1 MAKGY
6 NQKNKLNVI
15 IRVQDEFLKHANSG
29 RTTAHIYRT
38 YIYPQFL
45 ISRATFY
52 NYLATPAKR
61 DLIKTGEEDDDK
73 ES

>member
-6 NQKNKLNVI
+6 NNKNKLNVI
-15 IRVQDEFLKHANSG
+15 IRVQEEYLKHASSG
-29 RTTAHIYRT
+29 KTITYIYKT

-52 NYLATPAKR
+52 NYLAIPAKR
-61 DLIKTGEEDDDK
+61 DLIKTGEEEDD
-73 ES
+73 EI